1 MSSAASQPEFSVV
14 RRAAAVILAIAAVP
28 VVMLG
33 LFDPLE
39 GGMALLASAVPLLLA
54 RLLSRVPFP
63 ALLAIPYAVAVV
75 TGASAIGV
83 AVALPD
89 QEPLILRLLLA
100 AYELS
105 VGVAIVGSV
114 VNAVTVV
121 RRTRPGADPAPPP
134 PAHR

>member
-1 MSSAASQPEFSVV
+1 MSERTSESGVSVLRRGAAIVF
-14 RRAAAVILAIAAVP
+14 AILAVP
-28 VVMLG
+28 VVMFG

-63 ALLAIPYAVAVV
+63 PLLSIPYAVAIV

-89 QEPLILRLLLA
+89 QEPPILQLLLV

-105 VGVAIVGSV
+105 VAFAIVGSV
-114 VNAVTVV
+114 VNAVNVV
-121 RRTRPGADPAPPP
+121 RRTRDGADPAPPP